1 MHQFIS
7 RSINESYIYIN
18 STKKK
23 MNIKHFHDSFISLRD
38 DVWAHQTRLTP
49 TLVIEVH
56 VLSQENERSCKYVL
70 RV

>member
-1 MHQFIS
+1 
-7 RSINESYIYIN
+7 
-18 STKKK
+18 